1 MAEAQHFDVLSNEV
15 WLDFYEGQ
23 AASGVGYQGWTGET
37 EALDDGLWYSE
48 RDLARNYS
56 LLLGQ
61 NLQKLVKVN
70 SFKFVRTLHYIIT
83 LLP

>member
-1 MAEAQHFDVLSNEV
+1 MAEVQHFEVLSNEL

-23 AASGVGYQGWTGET
+23 AASGVGYQGGTGET

-56 LLLGQ
+56 LLLAQ
-61 NLQKLVKVN
+61 NL
-70 SFKFVRTLHYIIT
+70 
-83 LLP
+83 